1 MNFDFPVYHN
11 PLKTRADVAQSLEEL
26 LAPLSAHAAPGG
38 YHLGSAA
45 ALYPPKIARMEGW
58 CRCLWGIAPFIAGGG
73 TWPDTGALQETLSR
87 GVNPDDGAYWNGC
100 GNRDQ
105 RLVEMAPLACA
116 LILAPQV
123 FWEPLDERTRRNL
136 YRWLAFIETRELP
149 PSNWHFFRL
158 IVQTAFRKLG
168 LPVNE
173 KAEQESFAIVESCY
187 QDDGWYQDG
196 EGGYFDLYNPM
207 GFHFYS
213 LFLAALAEQP
223 DSGAA
228 PATAPIHR
236 FAERFRERARKFAQ
250 GFALWFYKDGSMIPY
265 GRSLTYRF
273 AESSFFSACAFAGLE
288 ALPWGVMKA
297 MALRNLRR
305 WFSRP
310 ILDSGGILSV
320 GYAYPNLVMADAYNS
335 PGSPYWALKTYLTL
349 ALKED
354 HPFWRADEEA
364 PAFPQADQDGRKARG
379 LCVTDKTPG
388 FIISNSAN
396 DAQLLCAG
404 HASSFDM
411 NHGAQKYGKFAYSAR
426 FGFCVS
432 HSNYGLEKIGCDSTL
447 VLSEGDGYWRERRK
461 ATDQEAGDGWLKSR
475 WQPWNDVSVVTA
487 LARMGDWHIR
497 IHRIESGRSLL
508 AVEGGF
514 SIPRCNDTDE
524 APPVRNA
531 SGEGTASALVLFPWA
546 ASRIVALENGFPA
559 ELTPASYRR
568 GSTLVPAPNLNVL
581 HPLVAIPTLEG
592 AMEPGVTYWAC
603 AVWAG
608 DGSSAGNAKGGDPP
622 RITAH
627 REDGN
632 PYRGAQY
639 RFVVPDDSGGIAVTM
654 PV

>member
-1 MNFDFPVYHN
+1 MNFDFPVYRN
-11 PLKTRADVAQSLEEL
+11 PLKTRADVARSLEEL

-58 CRCLWGIAPFIAGGG
+58 CRCLWGIAPFISGGG
-73 TWPDTGALQETLSR
+73 TWPDSDALRKTLIR
-87 GVNPDDGAYWNGC
+87 GVNPDDGAYWNDC
-100 GNRDQ
+100 GDRDQ
-105 RLVEMAPLACA
+105 RLVEMAPLAIA
-116 LILAPQV
+116 LILAPDV
-123 FWEPLDERTRRNL
+123 FWDPLDEHTRRNL
-136 YRWLAFIETRELP
+136 YHWLSFIERRELP

-158 IVQTAFRKLG
+158 IVQTAFRKHG
-168 LPVNE
+168 LPVNAE
-173 KAEQESFAIVESCY
+173 AEQESFGVVESCY
-187 QDDGWYQDG
+187 RDDGWYQDG

-213 LFLAALAEQP
+213 LVLAALAGQL
-223 DSGAA
+223 AV
-228 PATAPIHR
+228 PATALIHR
-236 FAERFRERARKFAQ
+236 FAEQFRERAKKFAQ
-250 GFALWFYKDGSMIPY
+250 AFALWFYKDGSMIPY

-288 ALPWGVMKA
+288 ILPWGVMKGI
-297 MALRNLRR
+297 ALRNLRR

-320 GYAYPNLVMADAYNS
+320 GYAYPNLIMADAYNS

-354 HPFWRADEEA
+354 HPFWRAEEA
-364 PAFPQADQDGRKARG
+364 PAFPETDQEGRKARSR
-379 LCVTDKTPG
+379 CVTDKTPG
-388 FIISNSAN
+388 FIISNSAT

-411 NHGAQKYGKFAYSAR
+411 NHGAQKYSKFAYSAR

-432 HSNYGLEKIGCDSTL
+432 HSAYGLEKIGCDSAL
-447 VLSEGDGYWRERRK
+447 LFSEGDGYWRERRK
-461 ATDQEAGDGWLKSR
+461 AVDREAGEGWLKSR
-475 WQPWNDVSVVTA
+475 WQPWNDVSVITA
-487 LARMGDWHIR
+487 LVRMDDWHVR
-497 IHRIESGRSLL
+497 IHRIESRRSLL

-514 SIPRCNDTDE
+514 SVPRCNDTDD

-531 SGEGTASALVLFPWA
+531 AGEGAASALLLFPWA
-546 ASRIVALENGFPA
+546 ASRIVALENSFPD
-559 ELTPASYRR
+559 ELAPASRRR
-568 GSTLVPAPNLNVL
+568 GSALVPAPNLNVI

-592 AMEPGVTYWAC
+592 AVEPGITYWAC

-608 DGSSAGNAKGGDPP
+608 DGDSTGNAGGGDPP
-622 RITAH
+622 RITAQ
-627 REDGN
+627 REGSN
-632 PYRGAQY
+632 RCRGDQY
-639 RFVVPDDSGGIAVTM
+639 RFVVSGDSDSITIAM